1 LKNFFHKE
9 NTMTTIIHLLEDT
22 LSKVLLTFAHNWPY
36 LLVSIL
42 IGSLIKLYLDKDR
55 VAAYLQKHQKGGVML
70 ATAVAVGTPLCS
82 CGTTAIVI
90 GMMASMMPWAPI
102 VAFMVSSPLS
112 SPEGMVY
119 SAGLFGWPFAIAC
132 FVTSILLGL
141 GGGLVAGLAER
152 AGWLKNQTRFKPESV
167 LATPAVAALKV
178 NPAPVQVVQL
188 QPALAESSC
197 GCGSPQPLQVMQLQP
212 AVAESSC
219 RCGAPQAQ
227 PVQSSCGCGS
237 SQPASQPS
245 RPAAKPKVTFK
256 MIGQQLLQDGPKLLV
271 MFFSFAFLGYL
282 INGLIPSAWITT
294 LFGAG
299 HAYSVPLAATLGLP
313 FYINA
318 EGSLPMVRAMLD
330 SGMSQGAALA
340 FMISGAGTSIGAI
353 GGALSIARWRVI
365 AIVVGMLWAGAIL
378 LGVAYDQIL
387 ATGLI

>member
-1 LKNFFHKE
+1 
-9 NTMTTIIHLLEDT
+9 MTTIIHLLEDT
-22 LSKVLLTFAHNWPY
+22 LTKVLLTFAHNWPY
-36 LLVSIL
+36 LLASIL

-167 LATPAVAALKV
+167 MAASVAASPKMD
-178 NPAPVQVVQL
+178 PTPVQVVQL

-197 GCGSPQPLQVMQLQP
+197 GCGSSRQPLQVMQLQP
-212 AVAESSC
+212 AVAESSYG
-219 RCGAPQAQ
+219 RGVPQAQ
-227 PVQSSCGCGS
+227 PVQGSCGCGS

-245 RPAAKPKVTFK
+245 RPAAKPNVTFK

-340 FMISGAGTSIGAI
+340 FLISGAGTSVGAI

-365 AIVVGMLWAGAIL
+365 AIVVGTLWAGAIL
-378 LGVAYDQIL
+378 LGVAYDLIL